1 MTRGCSS
8 ASKDQRV
15 SLDLAPTGRMPGMIT
30 AGIILAI
37 VSAITIVIVL
47 WMFLWAAREDG
58 RDQKHTDARLRG
70 R

>member
-1 MTRGCSS
+1 MSGMT
-8 ASKDQRV
+8 A
-15 SLDLAPTGRMPGMIT
+15 

-37 VSAITIVIVL
+37 ASAITIVIVL

-58 RDQKHTDARLRG
+58 RDQKRANARLRG

>member
-1 MTRGCSS
+1 
-8 ASKDQRV
+8 
-15 SLDLAPTGRMPGMIT
+15 MPA

-37 VSAITIVIVL
+37 ASAITIVIVL

-58 RDQKHTDARLRG
+58 RDQKRTNARLRG